1 MARLVP
7 CLSQSENPC
16 RSPTSSK
23 LLDTHTKEYFFSSR
37 HGELNGIEEALL
49 CILDGQ
55 TWLSVESCF
64 QYNRGRCPG
73 RYGNTVEID
82 ESISF
87 LKKWFRVLFCCWNFM
102 TTDPENCVYTA
113 SWLLIES
120 LWGVYFLISYMCGD
134 IGHVHL
140 VNNNK
145 NVSYTVYYY
154 LIILMAVVV
163 ESMFYQYMVRP
174 LVCDCPTRWWR

>member
-1 MARLVP
+1 MYVEQRDLMARLVP

-23 LLDTHTKEYFFSSR
+23 LLDTHRVFISSSR
-37 HGELNGIEEALL
+37 HGELNSIEEALL

-82 ESISF
+82 KSISF
-87 LKKWFRVLFCCWNFM
+87 LKKMISLVILLLKLYDDRPRKLCVHCELTFGWIIGGALFSHI
-102 TTDPENCVYTA
+102 V
-113 SWLLIES
+113 
-120 LWGVYFLISYMCGD
+120 
-134 IGHVHL
+134 HV
-140 VNNNK
+140 
-145 NVSYTVYYY
+145 
-154 LIILMAVVV
+154 
-163 ESMFYQYMVRP
+163 
-174 LVCDCPTRWWR
+174 WRHRARLFSS